1 VDIDNIKDEVSRKA
15 TIAQISSYGQTPRQL
30 FRRPH
35 PARVWREPD
44 PTVFSHP
51 DKLWADLLWT
61 TPFEIGRL
69 EFLNDQPLALKTNRV
84 RTVSKLNPLRFI

>member
-1 VDIDNIKDEVSRKA
+1 MHCFKLQDEVMRKA

-35 PARVWREPD
+35 PERIWRDPE

-51 DKLWADLLWT
+51 DKYVLVSVSFHFVCQISLLTCGW
-61 TPFEIGRL
+61 
-69 EFLNDQPLALKTNRV
+69 
-84 RTVSKLNPLRFI
+84 